1 MYMYIVHVS
10 IWTKNL
16 DSRLTLTE
24 TVTFTRLQH
33 CSDVIETARRE
44 EVVVCLLSIGC
55 PGKHDVV
62 ASTVASWS
70 TNTTGRVM
78 LRERARERERERE
91 RERGWVGK
99 REKGERGGEADRRGD
114 KERERG
120 QSEVAT
126 QEGGER
132 EGGKDREGGKERRRR
147 QGGIEGGKDGSKK
160 GKKARTEGWKA
171 KQRGRGR
178 EGVT

>member
-1 MYMYIVHVS
+1 MYNVSTLYMYKC

-33 CSDVIETARRE
+33 CSDVVETARRE
-44 EVVVCLLSIGC
+44 EVVVSLLSIGC

-70 TNTTGRVM
+70 TNTTVRVV
-78 LRERARERERERE
+78 LRERAREREGE
-91 RERGWVGK
+91 GW
-99 REKGERGGEADRRGD
+99 RD

-120 QSEVAT
+120 
-126 QEGGER
+126 GGGETWRER
-132 EGGKDREGGKERRRR
+132 EG
-147 QGGIEGGKDGSKK
+147 
-160 GKKARTEGWKA
+160 EGWRDME
-171 KQRGRGR
+171 RGR
-178 EGVT
+178 